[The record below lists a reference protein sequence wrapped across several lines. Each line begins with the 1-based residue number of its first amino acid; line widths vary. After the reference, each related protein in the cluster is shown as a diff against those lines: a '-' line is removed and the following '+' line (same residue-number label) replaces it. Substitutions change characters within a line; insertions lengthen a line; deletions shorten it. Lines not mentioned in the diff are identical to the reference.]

1 MYHAKRSGAGSYT
14 RFEPSMQAALVSRL
28 TVRTEL
34 RRAIERDEFELH
46 YQPIFDLR
54 SGRIMAFEGLVRWRQ
69 PDRELVTA
77 VDFIPIAEHSGMIV
91 DIGRWVLEHG
101 CRQLTAWRRL
111 APIAL
116 SLNVSTRELQQA
128 DYTDNVRD
136 AIHGAFPPSA
146 LILEVTE
153 RQPVGDVP
161 GVLETLRAVKA
172 LGVRLALDDFGT
184 GYGTLINLSRLPIDL
199 LKIARPFLDAV
210 QDKRHEHS
218 SRGML
223 AGTLALGR
231 HLGLTMIGEGIEH
244 REQLDLLIELGCDL
258 GQGYHLGRPL
268 DAAGAE
274 QLLVAEFT
282 QTPPGDT

>member
-1 MYHAKRSGAGSYT
+1 MYHAKRSGAGSCA

-54 SGRIMAFEGLVRWRQ
+54 SGRIVAFEGLARWRH
-69 PDRELVTA
+69 PDRGLVTA
-77 VDFIPIAEHSGMIV
+77 LDCIPIAEHTGMIV

-101 CRQLTAWRRL
+101 CQQLTAWRRL

-116 SLNVSTRELQQA
+116 SLDVSTRELQQA
-128 DYTDNVRD
+128 DYTDNVHA

-153 RQPVGDVP
+153 RQPLGDVP
-161 GVLETLRAVKA
+161 GVLDTLRAVKA

-199 LKIARPFLDAV
+199 LKIPRPFLDAV
-210 QDKRHEHS
+210 QDERHEHNP
-218 SRGML
+218 RALL
-223 AGTLALGR
+223 AGTLGLGR
-231 HLGLTMIGEGIEH
+231 HLGLTIVGEGIEH

-268 DAAGAE
+268 DAAAAE
-274 QLLVAEFT
+274 QLLVADLAT
-282 QTPPGDT
+282 LPADT